1 MPLKS
6 STDSPRPPID
16 AMKPRLS
23 KQQEA
28 VLARALSEGG
38 TCRSTTAYAALID
51 LGGTLTGTEEESI
64 LDSISNVLQSLVE
77 LGLMVKSG
85 PGKYDLTEDGSR
97 VANNLAEKYPF
108 A

>member
-1 MPLKS
+1 
-6 STDSPRPPID
+6 
-16 AMKPRLS
+16 MKPNLS

-51 LGGTLTGTEEESI
+51 LGGTLKESEQKSI
-64 LDSISNVLQSLVE
+64 LGSTGSVLQSLVE
-77 LGLMVKSG
+77 LGLMVKRG
-85 PGKYDLTEDGSR
+85 PGEYDLTKEGSR
-97 VANNLAEKYPF
+97 LADNLAGKYPF